1 MQVHGTHTGL
11 TPSGNWTSTQSA
23 DATSAGGAK
32 PAAEQQRTDGSGGGL
47 IAILKTRWADV
58 PEVRADRIDEVR
70 RTLASGDY
78 FTRSAAEATAK
89 AILGGEV

>member
-11 TPSGNWTSTQSA
+11 TPSGKWSSTQSA
-23 DATSAGGAK
+23 DATSAGGTT
-32 PAAEQQRTDGSGGGL
+32 PAADQQRTDGSGGLVG
-47 IAILKTRWADV
+47 ILKTRWSDI

-70 RTLASGDY
+70 RTLASGEY